1 MNYCFKKLEK
11 SPVRI
16 DVKIYHLQCL
26 HVEIVL
32 DFYLVFVFS
41 KDLQL
46 KNYFLNKVF
55 NAMSL
60 FFFFI
65 E

>member
-32 DFYLVFVFS
+32 DFYFVFVFS
-41 KDLQL
+41 KDLQ
-46 KNYFLNKVF
+46 
-55 NAMSL
+55 
-60 FFFFI
+60 
-65 E
+65 